1 MQLPVRPLRTLFR
14 SDVREDPRR
23 CRVCGHLTVRPARR
37 VLNVILLIIIG
48 ALLMYITLDVAEN
61 GRIDASLSRYI
72 QSTARQPRRS
82 AARGTDRRGA
92 SLRPSAPDAV
102 LESRPH
108 RRRVMRL

>member
-1 MQLPVRPLRTLFR
+1 MHLPGRPLRTLFR

-61 GRIDASLSRYI
+61 GRIDASISRYI
-72 QSTARQPRRS
+72 QSPASQPRRS
-82 AARGTDRRGA
+82 AATGHRGRRGT
-92 SLRPSAPDAV
+92 
-102 LESRPH
+102 SRPARA
-108 RRRVMRL
+108 RRTRC